1 MLSDIM
7 PRVSILS
14 IQKDNMLRVGRQSVF
29 VPSVVR
35 GHNVECHHAER
46 RGAKKSD
53 HQWNQ
58 LSEKQALAVL

>member
-7 PRVSILS
+7 PRVSIQS
-14 IQKDNMLRVGRQSVF
+14 IQKGNMLRVVRQ
-29 VPSVVR
+29 SVVR
-35 GHNVECHHAER
+35 GHNVECHYAER